1 MKGDTFIS
9 MEARENTTGI
19 SQIDQEAANAV
30 LRAGLLAEVDQEA
43 GNSFLAGSMLTTYSR
58 FGGLPPTARAS
69 RSLRLRR
76 ALMPKK

>member
-1 MKGDTFIS
+1 

-58 FGGLPPTARAS
+58 FGRMS
-69 RSLRLRR
+69 DRR
-76 ALMPKK
+76 AEMFVFLKPHSH